1 LLKARTL
8 RVRSFIQSKVHIESE
23 KGRAAQLTAIEILMQ
38 NNCTKAAINFVCL
51 AGKDEGSSA
60 LAKLKDRVPAGLNAR
75 GNSWRYRAKGTL
87 GSAMTIMDRLEHD
100 FGRILSGPDIRRH
113 VVGRMVSANRLD
125 ADDGTPIAPAD
136 DNALK
141 RRLREELLLQAQTR
155 LPITYARL
163 AESMV
168 GSDETGVIRDALEQL
183 MDDDA
188 DEGLP
193 MLAAVAVKALE
204 PGLPAPWFFRKA
216 EGMGLF
222 AGDPADLE
230 AYAFHAREFYRAIRL
245 HAGLSHDGQGSGKA
259 LPAVLPSTDR

>member
-1 LLKARTL
+1 
-8 RVRSFIQSKVHIESE
+8 
-23 KGRAAQLTAIEILMQ
+23 
-38 NNCTKAAINFVCL
+38 
-51 AGKDEGSSA
+51 
-60 LAKLKDRVPAGLNAR
+60 
-75 GNSWRYRAKGTL
+75 
-87 GSAMTIMDRLEHD
+87 MTIMDRLEHD

-113 VVGRMVSANRLD
+113 VVGRMVSANRPD
-125 ADDGTPIAPAD
+125 ADDGIPIAPVD

-141 RRLREELLLQAQTR
+141 TRLREELLLQARTR

-168 GSDETGVIRDALEQL
+168 GSEATGVIRGALEQL

-193 MLAAVAVKALE
+193 LLAAVAVNALD

-216 EGMGLF
+216 EDMGLF

-230 AYAFHAREFYRAIRL
+230 AYAFHAREFCRAIHL
-245 HAGLSHDGQGSGKA
+245 HAGNGQGSGTT
-259 LPAVLPSTDR
+259 LPPVLPPADR

>member
-1 LLKARTL
+1 M
-8 RVRSFIQSKVHIESE
+8 I
-23 KGRAAQLTAIEILMQ
+23 
-38 NNCTKAAINFVCL
+38 
-51 AGKDEGSSA
+51 
-60 LAKLKDRVPAGLNAR
+60 
-75 GNSWRYRAKGTL
+75 
-87 GSAMTIMDRLEHD
+87 IMDRLEHD

-125 ADDGTPIAPAD
+125 ADDGIPIAPAD

-141 RRLREELLLQAQTR
+141 TRLREELLLQARTR

-168 GSDETGVIRDALEQL
+168 VSGATGVIRDTLEQL

-193 MLAAVAVKALE
+193 LLAAVAVKALE

-216 EGMGLF
+216 EDMGLF
-222 AGDPADLE
+222 AGDPANLE
-230 AYAFHAREFYRAIRL
+230 AYAFHAREFYRAIGL
-245 HAGLSHDGQGSGKA
+245 HAGLSHNDQASGRT
-259 LPAVLPSTDR
+259 LPPAAPPADR